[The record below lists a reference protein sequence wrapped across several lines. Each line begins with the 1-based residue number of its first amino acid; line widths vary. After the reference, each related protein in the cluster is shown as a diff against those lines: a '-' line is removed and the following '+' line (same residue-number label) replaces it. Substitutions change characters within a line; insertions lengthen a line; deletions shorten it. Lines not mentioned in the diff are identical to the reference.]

1 MATTPL
7 VPEKHGE
14 EKKPEIQTEELAIKP
29 LIYILVLPMVL
40 LILLQ
45 WSGLPSRIVSLVTG
59 H

>member
-7 VPEKHGE
+7 LPENHE
-14 EKKPEIQTEELAIKP
+14 EPKKPETQTEELALKP
-29 LIYILVLPMVL
+29 LIYVLVLPMLL

-45 WSGLPSRIVSLVTG
+45 WSGLPARIVSLITG